1 MAGSAV
7 TDPTTCR
14 TYPRRAE
21 SDGGDEPAT
30 MGPSASYQQTNG
42 NHMVKAGLRL
52 LEETEG
58 TGKAAA
64 KGDTVQ
70 FESQAWLSG
79 GDLAQDRI
87 FMTVHLG
94 KREVIAGVEY
104 IRNRGL
110 SRKQSNQPRAR
121 TSPER
126 AVGSALDSPLHILW
140 RK

>member
-1 MAGSAV
+1 
-7 TDPTTCR
+7 
-14 TYPRRAE
+14 
-21 SDGGDEPAT
+21 
-30 MGPSASYQQTNG
+30 
-42 NHMVKAGLRL
+42 MVKSGLRL

-87 FMTVHLG
+87 FMSVHLG

-104 IRNRGL
+104 SLIGMKPGGY
-110 SRKQSNQPRAR
+110 RKVKI
-121 TSPER
+121 SPHLAYR
-126 AVGSALDSPLHILW
+126 DVGVPDKVPPNAVMIYELW
-140 RK
+140 MKTVR